1 MRTCL
6 AMALLACAAL
16 SACGDDESRGGVT
29 AEEERQLDEA
39 AGMLEDNMIDVSPD
53 SLVANETEMEAIE
66 ANDTGLGQSPPGNG
80 Q

>member
-1 MRTCL
+1 MRRSL
-6 AMALLACAAL
+6 AIALLACATL
-16 SACGDDESRGGVT
+16 CACGDDESRGGVT